1 MIEITYE
8 KVCNYIGKITNKE
21 FDKLEI
27 VKITVSK
34 YINCNNLRLMQM
46 KKH

>member
-1 MIEITYE
+1 MF
-8 KVCNYIGKITNKE
+8 IGKITNKE

-27 VKITVSK
+27 VKIKVSK
-34 YINCNNLRLMQM
+34 YINCNNLRLMQIAAS